1 MSMTASQ
8 SVRVSVD
15 TAAQIEKN
23 RSRYQQLKA
32 AAQGSQRTPP
42 PATLRHEA
50 AINASRIIHRELI
63 PGAWYWATK
72 LERGQML
79 RLLNPQASAGV
90 SVMIWNADDTS
101 ERYNAG
107 DTVKIQWTAELRKGR
122 VLFSDMGRV
131 LASITEDT
139 CGRHD
144 TLVGGST
151 AKSNFEKYGD
161 ASLRNSRD
169 NLMLAAGK
177 FGLGR
182 RDLAPCITFFAP
194 VSTDSQGCFV
204 WNDGVLQ
211 AGDFV
216 DLRAEMN
223 LLVAV
228 SNCPHPLA
236 AAANYAPS
244 GIEAIVW
251 QAEPAQPDDLCR
263 GLSAEASRGFENTDP
278 LFR

>member
-1 MSMTASQ
+1 MSMTIKSPAD
-8 SVRVSVD
+8 R
-15 TAAQIEKN
+15 AAAVQNDIEKN

-32 AAQGSQRTPP
+32 AGQGSQRPLP
-42 PATLRHEA
+42 PATSRTGA
-50 AINASRIIHRELI
+50 VIDASCILHREVI
-63 PGAWYWATK
+63 PGGWYWATRVS
-72 LERGQML
+72 RGQAL
-79 RLLNPQASAGV
+79 RLLNPQATAGV

-107 DTVKIQWTAELRKGR
+107 DTVKVQWTAELRKGR

-139 CGRHD
+139 CARHD

-151 AKSNFEKYGD
+151 VLSNLEKYRD

-177 FGLGR
+177 YGLGR

-194 VSTDSQGCFV
+194 VATDAEGRFG
-204 WNDGVLQ
+204 WNEGVLQ
-211 AGDFV
+211 NGDFV

-223 LLVAV
+223 LLIAV

-236 AAANYAPS
+236 PGATYAPS
-244 GIEAIVW
+244 DIEAIVW
-251 QAEPAQPDDLCR
+251 QAAPAQDGDLCR
-263 GLSAEASRGFENTDP
+263 SLSAEAGRGFENTDP

>member
-1 MSMTASQ
+1 MSMTVKLSA
-8 SVRVSVD
+8 D

-32 AAQGSQRTPP
+32 AGQGSQRPLP
-42 PATLRHEA
+42 EATARTA
-50 AINASRIIHRELI
+50 APIDATRVLHREVI
-63 PGAWYWATK
+63 PAGWYWAVRVS
-72 LERGQML
+72 RGQAL
-79 RLLNPQASAGV
+79 RLLNPKATPGI

-107 DTVKIQWTAELRKGR
+107 DTVKVQWTAELRKGR

-131 LASITEDT
+131 LASITEDS

-151 AKSNFEKYGD
+151 SRSNIEKYGD

-177 FGLGR
+177 YGLSR

-194 VSTDSQGCFV
+194 VSTDAEGRFV
-204 WNDGVLQ
+204 WNEDVLQ
-211 AGDFV
+211 NGDFV

-223 LLVAV
+223 LLIAV

-236 AAANYAPS
+236 PGASYAPS
-244 GIEAIVW
+244 DVEAIVW
-251 QAEPAQPDDLCR
+251 QAAPAQADDLCR
-263 GLSAEASRGFENTDP
+263 SLSAEASRGFENTDP
-278 LFR
+278 LFSA

>member
-1 MSMTASQ
+1 MSMTTPLSAH
-8 SVRVSVD
+8 
-15 TAAQIEKN
+15 TAAQIEIN

-32 AAQGSQRTPP
+32 AGQGSQRPLP
-42 PATLRHEA
+42 EATSRTA
-50 AINASRIIHRELI
+50 APIDAGKVLHREVI
-63 PGAWYWATK
+63 PGGWYWATRV
-72 LERGQML
+72 ERGQVL
-79 RLLNPQASAGV
+79 RLFNPKASAGV
-90 SVMIWNADDTS
+90 SVMIWNADDSS

-107 DTVKIQWTAELRKGR
+107 DTVKVQWTAELRKGR

-131 LASITEDT
+131 LASITEDS

-151 AKSNFEKYGD
+151 SKSNLEKYGD

-177 FGLGR
+177 YGLTR

-194 VSTDSQGCFV
+194 VSTDAEGRFV
-204 WNDGVLQ
+204 WNEGVVQ
-211 AGDFV
+211 DGDFV

-223 LLVAV
+223 LLIAV

-236 AAANYAPS
+236 PGAKYAPS
-244 GIEAIVW
+244 DVEAIVW
-251 QAEPAQPDDLCR
+251 LAPPSQAGDLCR
-263 GLSAEASRGFENTDP
+263 SLSAEAKRGFENTDP

>member
-1 MSMTASQ
+1 MSMT
-8 SVRVSVD
+8 VNVSAD
-15 TAAQIEKN
+15 TAAQINKN
-23 RSRYQQLKA
+23 RSRYLELKA
-32 AAQGSQRTPP
+32 AGQGSQRPLPP
-42 PATLRHEA
+42 HTQRDGAVLD
-50 AINASRIIHRELI
+50 ASKIIHREVI
-63 PGAWYWATK
+63 PGGWYWPVRIA
-72 LERGQML
+72 RGQTL
-79 RLLNPQASAGV
+79 RLLNPQATAGV

-107 DTVKIQWTAELRKGR
+107 DTVKVQWTAELRKGR

-151 AKSNFEKYGD
+151 SKSNLEKYGD

-177 FGLGR
+177 YGLSR
-182 RDLAPCITFFAP
+182 RDLASCITFFAP
-194 VSTDSQGCFV
+194 VSTDAEGRFV
-204 WNDGVLQ
+204 WNEGVLQ
-211 AGDFV
+211 IGDFV

-223 LLVAV
+223 LLIAI

-236 AAANYAPS
+236 PGATYAPS
-244 GIEAIVW
+244 DIEAIVW
-251 QAEPAQPDDLCR
+251 QAAPAQVDDLCR
-263 GLSAEASRGFENTDP
+263 SLSAEASRGFENTDP

>member
-1 MSMTASQ
+1 MSMTVSMSAS
-8 SVRVSVD
+8 

-32 AAQGSQRTPP
+32 AGQGSQRPLP
-42 PATLRHEA
+42 EASARPAAPIDATKVL
-50 AINASRIIHRELI
+50 HREVI
-63 PGAWYWATK
+63 PACWYWAARVS
-72 LERGQML
+72 RGQAL
-79 RLLNPQASAGV
+79 RLLNPKATPGI

-107 DTVKIQWTAELRKGR
+107 DTVKVQWTAELRKGR

-131 LASITEDT
+131 LASITEDS

-151 AKSNFEKYGD
+151 SGSNLEKYGD

-177 FGLGR
+177 YGLSR

-194 VSTDSQGCFV
+194 VSTDTEGRFA
-204 WNDGVLQ
+204 WNEGVLQ
-211 AGDFV
+211 NGDFV

-223 LLVAV
+223 LLIAV

-236 AAANYAPS
+236 PGASYAPS
-244 GIEAIVW
+244 DIEAIVF

-263 GLSAEASRGFENTDP
+263 SLSAEANRGFENTDP
-278 LFR
+278 LFSA

>member
-1 MSMTASQ
+1 MSMTTTLSAN
-8 SVRVSVD
+8 
-15 TAAQIEKN
+15 TAAQIEEN

-32 AAQGSQRTPP
+32 AGQGSQHPLPEATSRAATP
-42 PATLRHEA
+42 
-50 AINASRIIHRELI
+50 IDASKILHREVI
-63 PGAWYWATK
+63 PGGWYWSTRV
-72 LERGQML
+72 ERGQAL
-79 RLLNPQASAGV
+79 RLLNPLATAGV

-107 DTVKIQWTAELRKGR
+107 DTVKVQWTAELRKGR

-144 TLVGGST
+144 TLVGSST
-151 AKSNFEKYGD
+151 TLSNLEKYRD

-177 FGLGR
+177 YGLTR

-194 VSTDSQGCFV
+194 VSTDTQGRFV
-204 WNDGVLQ
+204 WNEGVLQ
-211 AGDFV
+211 NGDFV

-223 LLVAV
+223 LLIAV

-236 AAANYAPS
+236 PGATYAPS
-244 GIEAIVW
+244 DVEAIVW
-251 QAEPAQPDDLCR
+251 QAVPAQADDLCR
-263 GLSAEASRGFENTDP
+263 SLSAEAKRGFENTDP

>member
-1 MSMTASQ
+1 MSMT
-8 SVRVSVD
+8 VSKSAN
-15 TAAQIEKN
+15 TAELIEKN

-32 AAQGSQRTPP
+32 AGQGSQRPL
-42 PATLRHEA
+42 PAATSRTEA
-50 AINASRIIHRELI
+50 AIDASKILHREVI
-63 PGAWYWATK
+63 PGGWYWATQVS
-72 LERGQML
+72 RGQVL
-79 RLLNPQASAGV
+79 RLLNPQATAGV
-90 SVMIWNADDTS
+90 SVMMWNADDTS

-107 DTVKIQWTAELRKGR
+107 DTVKVQWTAELRKGR

-151 AKSNFEKYGD
+151 SKSNLEKYGD

-177 FGLGR
+177 YGLSR

-194 VSTDSQGCFV
+194 VATDAEGRFV
-204 WNDGVLQ
+204 WNDGVVQ
-211 AGDFV
+211 SGDFV
-216 DLRAEMN
+216 DLRADMN
-223 LLVAV
+223 LLIAV

-236 AAANYAPS
+236 PGAEYAPS
-244 GIEAIVW
+244 DIEAVVW
-251 QAEPAQPDDLCR
+251 QAAPAQADDLCR
-263 GLSAEASRGFENTDP
+263 SLSAEASRGFENTDP

>member
-1 MSMTASQ
+1 MSMTVNRSAN
-8 SVRVSVD
+8 
-15 TAAQIEKN
+15 TAELIEQN

-32 AAQGSQRTPP
+32 AGQGSQRPLP
-42 PATLRHEA
+42 EATVRTA
-50 AINASRIIHRELI
+50 APIDAAKILHREVI
-63 PGAWYWATK
+63 PGGWYWATRVA
-72 LERGQML
+72 RGQVL
-79 RLLNPQASAGV
+79 RLLNPQATTGV

-107 DTVKIQWTAELRKGR
+107 DTVKVQWTAELRKGR

-151 AKSNFEKYGD
+151 SKSNLEKYGD

-177 FGLGR
+177 YGLSR
-182 RDLAPCITFFAP
+182 RDLAPCISFFAP
-194 VSTDSQGCFV
+194 VSTDAEGRFG
-204 WNDGVLQ
+204 WNEGVLQ
-211 AGDFV
+211 SGDFV

-236 AAANYAPS
+236 PAASYAPS
-244 GIEAIVW
+244 DISAIVW
-251 QAEPAQPDDLCR
+251 QAAPAQTDDLCR
-263 GLSAEASRGFENTDP
+263 NLSAEASRGFENTDP
-278 LFR
+278 LFSA

>member
-1 MSMTASQ
+1 MSMTVNRSAN
-8 SVRVSVD
+8 
-15 TAAQIEKN
+15 TAELIEKN

-32 AAQGSQRTPP
+32 AGQGSQRPLP
-42 PATLRHEA
+42 EATARTA
-50 AINASRIIHRELI
+50 APIDAAKVLHREVI
-63 PGAWYWATK
+63 PGGWYWATRV
-72 LERGQML
+72 ERGQVL
-79 RLLNPQASAGV
+79 RLLNPQATAGV

-107 DTVKIQWTAELRKGR
+107 DTVKVQWTAELRKGR

-151 AKSNFEKYGD
+151 SKSNLEKYCD

-177 FGLGR
+177 YGLSR
-182 RDLAPCITFFAP
+182 RDLAPCISFFAP
-194 VSTDSQGCFV
+194 VSTDAEGRFG
-204 WNDGVLQ
+204 WNESVLQ
-211 AGDFV
+211 CGDFV

-223 LLVAV
+223 LLIAV

-236 AAANYAPS
+236 PSATYAPS
-244 GIEAIVW
+244 DIEAIVW
-251 QAEPAQPDDLCR
+251 QAAPAQADDLCR
-263 GLSAEASRGFENTDP
+263 SLSAEASRGFENTDP
-278 LFR
+278 LFSA

>member
-1 MSMTASQ
+1 MT
-8 SVRVSVD
+8 VNVSAN
-15 TAAQIEKN
+15 TAAHIEQN
-23 RSRYQQLKA
+23 RSRYLELKA
-32 AAQGSQRTPP
+32 AGQGSQRPLPP
-42 PATLRHEA
+42 HTQRNGA
-50 AINASRIIHRELI
+50 ALDASKITHREVI
-63 PGAWYWATK
+63 PGGWYWPVRI
-72 LERGQML
+72 ERGQTL
-79 RLLNPQASAGV
+79 RLLNVNATPGI

-107 DTVKIQWTAELRKGR
+107 DTVKVQWTAELRKGR

-151 AKSNFEKYGD
+151 SKSNLEKYGD

-177 FGLGR
+177 YGLSR
-182 RDLAPCITFFAP
+182 RDLAPAITFFAP
-194 VSTDSQGCFV
+194 VSTDAEGRFV
-204 WNDGVLQ
+204 WNEGVLQ
-211 AGDFV
+211 SGDFV
-216 DLRAEMN
+216 DLRADMN
-223 LLVAV
+223 LLIAV

-236 AAANYAPS
+236 PAATYAPS
-244 GIEAIVW
+244 DIEAIVF
-251 QAEPAQPDDLCR
+251 QAEPVQPDDLCR
-263 GLSAEASRGFENTDP
+263 SLSAEASRGFENTDP

>member
-1 MSMTASQ
+1 MSMTA
-8 SVRVSVD
+8 RVSADV
-15 TAAQIEKN
+15 AAQIEKN

-32 AAQGSQRTPP
+32 AGQGSQRPLP
-42 PATLRHEA
+42 PATMRNEA
-50 AINASRIIHRELI
+50 TIEGSSILQREVI
-63 PGAWYWATK
+63 PGGWYWATK
-72 LERGQML
+72 VSRGQVL
-79 RLLNPQASAGV
+79 RLLSPQASTGV

-139 CGRHD
+139 CARHD

-151 AKSNFEKYGD
+151 SKSNFDKYGD

-177 FGLGR
+177 YGLGR

-194 VSTDSQGCFV
+194 VSTDADGRFV
-204 WNDGVLQ
+204 WNEGVLQ

-236 AAANYAPS
+236 PGANYAPS

-251 QAEPAQPDDLCR
+251 QAAPAQPDDLCR
-263 GLSAEASRGFENTDP
+263 GLTAEASRGFENTDL

>member
-1 MSMTASQ
+1 MPMTAT
-8 SVRVSVD
+8 VSAD
-15 TAAQIEKN
+15 KAAQIEKN

-32 AAQGSQRTPP
+32 AGQGSQRPLP
-42 PATLRHEA
+42 EATSRA
-50 AINASRIIHRELI
+50 AAPIDPSKVLHREVI
-63 PGAWYWATK
+63 PGGWYWAARV
-72 LERGQML
+72 ERGQAL
-79 RLLNPQASAGV
+79 RLLNLQATAGV

-107 DTVKIQWTAELRKGR
+107 DTVKVQWTAELRKGR

-131 LASITEDT
+131 LASITEDS

-151 AKSNFEKYGD
+151 SKSNLEKYGD
-161 ASLRNSRD
+161 SSLRNSRD

-177 FGLGR
+177 YGLTR

-194 VSTDSQGCFV
+194 VSTDAEGRFA

-211 AGDFV
+211 SGDFV

-223 LLVAV
+223 LLIAV

-236 AAANYAPS
+236 PGANYAPS
-244 GIEAIVW
+244 EVETIVW
-251 QAEPAQPDDLCR
+251 QAAPAQADDLCR
-263 GLSAEASRGFENTDP
+263 GLTAEAKRGFENTDP